1 MEFHLIW
8 GQDKNGGIGN
18 NNSLPWHISS
28 DLKNFKKL
36 TLNSPIIMGRR
47 TWESLKIKPLPK
59 RRNIVLS
66 TNQLKNVEYYNTINT
81 CIQKLKKDNLNK
93 VFIIGGAQV
102 YKKFF
107 PYADY
112 LHITLIEK
120 TISLESLISK
130 WPKDRKLIYCDEK
143 IERGNTI
150 YESLLKYKKTTKK
163 WALIVGPEGGF
174 SNVEKQILINSN
186 FVIPISLGERLLRSD
201 TAITVS
207 LFTIQQ
213 IFS

>member
-47 TWESLKIKPLPK
+47 TWESLKTKPLPK

-120 TISLESLISK
+120 TINEIDT
-130 WPKDRKLIYCDEK
+130 W
-143 IERGNTI
+143 
-150 YESLLKYKKTTKK
+150 
-163 WALIVGPEGGF
+163 F
-174 SNVEKQILINSN
+174 
-186 FVIPISLGERLLRSD
+186 PISLQTIKIQFDKKEESNLNEI
-201 TAITVS
+201 AIYTKW
-207 LFTIQQ
+207 TRKK
-213 IFS
+213 